1 MKDSFRRRTAKY
13 QQAFTLIEVLA
24 AMVIFAI
31 MAVMSYRALAGVL
44 DSRERLEAEATKW
57 RNLAIFFA
65 RLEQDVSA
73 TLNRPVRSIDDI
85 FQPALA
91 VNPDSGADATL
102 AFTRSGYVGAEG
114 MLAAPQRLA
123 YRFKDNK
130 LELMVWPHLDMPP
143 RGTATA
149 YAALEGVSAFSV
161 RALDSAGN
169 WQPRWPVPGTAAQ
182 GGAAAGALP
191 NGVEVMVTLESGE
204 SFTRIFA
211 LRGQ

>member
-1 MKDSFRRRTAKY
+1 MRSAFVRRGMKY
-13 QQAFTLIEVLA
+13 QRAFTLIEVLA

-65 RLEQDVSA
+65 RMEQDFGA

-91 VNPDSGADATL
+91 VNPDTGADAAL
-102 AFTRSGYVGAEG
+102 ALTRSGYVGAEG
-114 MLAAPQRLA
+114 MLAAPQRIA
-123 YRFKDNK
+123 YRLKDNK

-143 RGTATA
+143 RGAATA
-149 YAALEGVSAFSV
+149 YAALEGVTAFSV

-169 WQPRWPVPGTAAQ
+169 WQPRWPAPGTAAQ
-182 GGAAAGALP
+182 GGATAGALP
-191 NGVEVMVTLESGE
+191 NGVEVTVTLESGE
-204 SFTRIFA
+204 MFARIFA